1 MLGEYF
7 DTSSTVMLIA
17 SFGASCSLI
26 FGAPDLPVSQPRNVI
41 LGHFIAGLT
50 GVAVHH
56 LIAVPFEVWMAIPVG
71 VSASV
76 VLMQATRTFHPPAA
90 ANSVVFLMGTPA
102 LQELGSFP

>member
-76 VLMQATRTFHPPAA
+76 VLMQATRTFQL
-90 ANSVVFLMGTPA
+90 SSFLCFFSFKLLTP
-102 LQELGSFP
+102 SR